1 MLTEQKQL
9 RRQDRRRY
17 RFAARDSNVNDNG
30 AETAPTMDGD
40 IAAYHDLTRQ
50 IERLHRRFLDVVR
63 AQLDRLGVDD
73 VNPVQCLTLVNI
85 ADEEINIRTLMERG
99 YYLGSNAS
107 YNVKKLVESGYIEQ
121 MISERD
127 RRSTI
132 LRLTAKGRSL
142 RSRIAGAQALLAEQ
156 IPGVDLAN
164 ANETLRRIERLWDDA
179 IRSPN
184 VPKA

>member
-1 MLTEQKQL
+1 
-9 RRQDRRRY
+9 
-17 RFAARDSNVNDNG
+17 
-30 AETAPTMDGD
+30 
-40 IAAYHDLTRQ
+40 
-50 IERLHRRFLDVVR
+50 
-63 AQLDRLGVDD
+63 
-73 VNPVQCLTLVNI
+73 
-85 ADEEINIRTLMERG
+85 G

-164 ANETLRRIERLWDDA
+164 ANETLRRIERL
-179 IRSPN
+179 
-184 VPKA
+184 